1 MTKRFLAASAVAAL
15 ATACGGAVHAECVA
29 AHVIDDGAV
38 VNCSGTDEDGFNQDD
53 FGRGNL
59 DDVVIHVKNGATVLS
74 RTDAEAIKV
83 DDALRLSNKGRIEGR
98 GAHGGGV
105 DADDDVTI
113 VNDGAIVAPHKA
125 VDVGDG
131 LDLTNDGAIDSTG
144 NEGIEAGDDAN
155 IVNAGII
162 RGFDD
167 AIQVGETAEITNAG
181 LIENSQRPGDSDDPQ
196 DAIDIDSG
204 SVFNKAGGVI
214 RSTVDAAIDFDPSV
228 LVGTADEIV
237 SVIENHG
244 RIEGTVA
251 VETDEA
257 VTQSIQILN
266 HGTLASNVEGG
277 PAVHLR
283 AGDDLLA
290 NYQGATIVGG
300 ADLGAGAD
308 RLDLYGTYSGAFG
321 GGALFDGGDGIDSFS
336 AAEYLFDQLSATLGG
351 STLRL
356 SFDAGDDSFDI
367 RLTNFEFFTFGS
379 DTYSYEGIAAA
390 ASPVPLPGALWLLG
404 SALGALA
411 WRRRRPV

>member
-1 MTKRFLAASAVAAL
+1 
-15 ATACGGAVHAECVA
+15 
-29 AHVIDDGAV
+29 VI
-38 VNCSGTDEDGFNQDD
+38 
-53 FGRGNL
+53 
-59 DDVVIHVKNGATVLS
+59 IHVKNGATVLS

-105 DADDDVTI
+105 DADDDATI

-131 LDLTNDGAIDSTG
+131 LDLTNEGTIDSTG

-204 SVFNKAGGVI
+204 SVFNDAGGVI

-277 PAVHLR
+277 RAVHLR

-290 NYQGATIVGG
+290 NYQGAKIIGG

-379 DTYSYEGIAAA
+379 DTYSYDEVAAA